1 MVKTP
6 RLSKG
11 LRRHIRQEKAAI
23 RRQFGDSPES
33 KQKISLLIL
42 KFHKSA
48 STAKVATAGAPA
60 DTKIAPEVKAEKKA
74 PKKKRPEKK
83 S

>member
-1 MVKTP
+1 MVTTP

-33 KQKISLLIL
+33 KEKISSLIL
-42 KFHKSA
+42 KFHQSA
-48 STAKVATAGAPA
+48 GGVKAAAAKVPA
-60 DTKIAPEVKAEKKA
+60 ETKIAPEVKAEKKA
-74 PKKKRPEKK
+74 PKKKKPEKK
-83 S
+83 I